1 MMKEIHTSKA
11 PAAVGPYSQAIQAG
25 DFVYASGQLGID
37 PQAGELLDGIENQTK
52 QALEN
57 MKVVLAEAGVDFS
70 NVVKFTVYLDSMNDF
85 QTVNEIYGSYMSK
98 PYPARVAIEVSRLLL
113 IAFIEMYVIDYR
125 KLCV

>member
-25 DFVYASGQLGID
+25 DFIYASGQLGID
-37 PQAGELLDGIENQTK
+37 PQVGELVDGVENQTK

-70 NVVKFTVYLDSMNDF
+70 NVVKFTVYLDSMDDF
-85 QTVNEIYGSYMSK
+85 QAVNEIYGNYMSK
-98 PYPARVAIEVSRLLL
+98 PYPARVAVEVSRLPMDALVEMDA
-113 IAFIEMYVIDYR
+113 IAY
-125 KLCV
+125 KK